1 MRYILIIL
9 VFLSVGANAQ
19 MVIKAHPNY
28 VPFAV
33 AANLLL
39 DDYPNA
45 AAAYSLRKLRTAYSG
60 NCIRIRRDSTGQA
73 ETDIGFDASGIVD
86 TNAIKNF
93 VRNNE
98 AAIVTW
104 YDQSGNGRNMSQGTA
119 ANQPNIKNNLGL
131 GNQIVRRNS
140 KPSIFFASASNDRLS
155 VSRILSNDEFSIFGV
170 VGLNSIQTDAA
181 ILAQHAGT
189 ADLGRTTFLRTGSGA
204 DNDNGGVFFNNGTS
218 YSAVT
223 TNTYTIATPPVL
235 SLFESESDNLGTTTI
250 KINGTG
256 TGTISGQTWTPLNT
270 NTTMG
275 AFGNG
280 NNAMNGGISEIIIYS
295 TKQANA
301 TGIRNNINSY
311 WLIY

>member
-9 VFLSVGANAQ
+9 VFISGSVDAQ

-28 VPFAV
+28 RPFASAV
-33 AANLLL
+33 VTPLL

-45 AAAYSLRKLRTAYSG
+45 AAAYSLRKVRTAYTG
-60 NCIRIRRDSTGQA
+60 NCIRIRRDSTGQS
-73 ETDIGFDASGIVD
+73 ETDIGFINNELD
-86 TNAIKNF
+86 TVSINNF
-93 VRNNE
+93 CRNN
-98 AAIVTW
+98 ACNIVTW

-119 ANQPNIKNNLGL
+119 LNQPVIKPVNIN
-131 GNQIVRRNS
+131 IVRRNG
-140 KPSIFFASASNDRLS
+140 KPSIFFTNGESDRLF
-155 VSRILSNDEFSIFGV
+155 VSRILSNDDFSIFGI

-189 ADLGRTTFLRTGSGA
+189 GDLGRTTFLRTGAGA

-250 KINGTG
+250 KINGSG
-256 TGTISGQTWTPLNT
+256 TGTILGQTWTPLNT

-280 NNAMNGGISEIIIYS
+280 SNAIFGGISEIIIYS

-301 TGIRNNINSY
+301 NGIRNNINAY
-311 WLIY
+311 YGIY

>member
-1 MRYILIIL
+1 MRLILTIL
-9 VFLSVGANAQ
+9 LIGLFKADAQ
-19 MVIKAHPNY
+19 MVINASAPY
-28 VPFAV
+28 RP
-33 AANLLL
+33 LLSPIITPLL

-45 AAAYSLRKLRTAYSG
+45 AAAYSLRKVRTAYTG
-60 NCIRIRRDSTGQA
+60 NCIRIRRTSDNTEQ
-73 ETDIGFDASGIVD
+73 DIGFTVDNIVD
-86 TNAIKNF
+86 TNSIRSFAGTS
-93 VRNNE
+93 E

-104 YDQSGNGRNMSQGTA
+104 YDQSGNARNMSQSTA
-119 ANQPNIKNNLGL
+119 SIQPLIKPINANIVLRNN
-131 GNQIVRRNS
+131 
-140 KPSIFFASASNDRLS
+140 KPSIFFDSSNNDRLS
-155 VSRILSNDEFSIFGV
+155 VARILTNDEFSIFGV
-170 VGLNSIQTDAA
+170 IGLNIIQTNKT

-189 ADLGRTTFLRTGSGA
+189 ADIGRTNFLATGAGA
-204 DNDNGGVFFNNGTS
+204 DNDNASVFFNNGTS

-223 TNTYTIATPPVL
+223 TNTYAIATPAVL

-250 KINGTG
+250 KINGAG

-275 AFGNG
+275 SLGNG
-280 NNAMNGGISEIIIYS
+280 NNAIFGGVSEIIIYS